1 MMMKIVDDHIM
12 ATTGS
17 NSDLV
22 DVYLNTIEE
31 RGGRTYLKVNLVE
44 LFGY

>member
-1 MMMKIVDDHIM
+1 MIIKIVDDHIM

-22 DVYLNTIEE
+22 DVYLNTIKE
-31 RGGRTYLKVNLVE
+31 RGGSTYLKVNVLE